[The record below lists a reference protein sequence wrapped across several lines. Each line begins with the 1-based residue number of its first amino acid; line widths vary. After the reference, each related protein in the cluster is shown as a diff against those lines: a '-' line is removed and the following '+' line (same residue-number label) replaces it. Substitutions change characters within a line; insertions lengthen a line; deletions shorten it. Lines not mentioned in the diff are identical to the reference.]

1 MLPFT
6 KRPGRDE
13 SGDNDVVTRDD
24 IVQPPAS
31 IPPPPVSK
39 RSVPPPAG
47 SVSVAGSG
55 AMRPKFVSAGEEE
68 MTTLMPTKSLGSAV
82 SSPRPA
88 AGAPPQSRPTPSSQ
102 PLPNAPNSG
111 PLSGPPSA
119 RSGKF
124 AAIDEEEDG
133 RTVVRGAPKI
143 VKRTGPPNSNKMG
156 MPTSPT
162 TISPA
167 AVIKAS
173 LDAARAGIK
182 KPGDHLM
189 AGPPSDLL
197 EDLADRSMASS
208 GGSSSSSK
216 DRHIDVGAE
225 HTAILLAPPVSS
237 QRPMI
242 EGVKALSTQMMQPQ
256 PMPHGTIPPGSARP
270 QTNPPPPNSSQN
282 LGGYNASQSGGYNAA
297 QSGGYQAQYNGSITG
312 GSSSVPGVQMPP
324 QSMPAHFMVPQAPYS
339 DGRVDPPGTAVTART
354 KVTGR
359 PAMSW
364 ALALAAFGVFV
375 GVGAVAAMKGNDGF
389 AETSASFVD
398 PSRAAAPKAAAAGA
412 QAATPGTAV
421 PVAVPANGDP
431 ATVGVPPVAV
441 PVAAAAPAADPGT
454 VAAPVVTTPA
464 TPAAPAAVAA
474 APVAAAAAP
483 PAAAAAAAAT
493 TAKVAAAAPAH
504 APHAPVA
511 AGPRPQPPRPAAP
524 AAEEKEPVAAAPT
537 TKGGK
542 KGAPAGKGGSEV
554 DEETKKALDALQKSQ
569 LESSF

>member
-39 RSVPPPAG
+39 RSVAPSA
-47 SVSVAGSG
+47 SSASVAG

-68 MTTLMPTKSLGSAV
+68 MTTLMSTKSLGSAV
-82 SSPRPA
+82 PSPRPA
-88 AGAPPQSRPTPSSQ
+88 AGAPPQSRPTPSSR
-102 PLPNAPNSG
+102 PLPNSG

-208 GGSSSSSK
+208 GGSSK
-216 DRHIDVGAE
+216 NRHIDVGAE
-225 HTAILLAPPVSS
+225 HTAILQAPPVSS

-256 PMPHGTIPPGSARP
+256 PLPHGTIPPGSARP

-282 LGGYNASQSGGYNAA
+282 LGGYASQSGGYASQSGGYA
-297 QSGGYQAQYNGSITG
+297 SQSGGYQAQYNGSITG

-339 DGRVDPPGTAVTART
+339 DGRIDPPGTAVTART
-354 KVTGR
+354 KVSGR

-375 GVGAVAAMKGNDGF
+375 GVGAVAAMNGNEGF

-398 PSRAAAPKAAAAGA
+398 PSRAAAPKAAAGGA
-412 QAATPGTAV
+412 QAATPGTPV
-421 PVAVPANGDP
+421 PVAVAANGDP
-431 ATVGVPPVAV
+431 AATVGVPPIAV
-441 PVAAAAPAADPGT
+441 PGAAPPTAHAAAPADPGT
-454 VAAPVVTTPA
+454 VAAPVVTTPSA
-464 TPAAPAAVAA
+464 PAAPAA
-474 APVAAAAAP
+474 P
-483 PAAAAAAAAT
+483 
-493 TAKVAAAAPAH
+493 AAAAPA
-504 APHAPVA
+504 APAAAKIAAAAPAQASRALA
-511 AGPRPQPPRPAAP
+511 APAARPQPQPRPAAP
-524 AAEEKEPVAAAPT
+524 AAEEKEPVAAAPA
-537 TKGGK
+537 TKAGK
-542 KGAPAGKGGSEV
+542 KGAPAGKGGSDV